1 MRGNPA
7 KNPDM
12 KFVILRVLTH
22 SELGMFHEYRRQGK
36 EGSKQRAINFDSEVV
51 DRVFPAVGDTD
62 RVPLSLTYDTDSGT
76 QVKAHWLNRQAKNWR
91 FEGNCP
97 QDRLYRFVEPG
108 CLFAMEV
115 DSGKSIASGAWVVF
129 PKDHDVT
136 RAVMSEGA
144 AAGLTRAGM
153 IALHG
158 DEAIPIRAALT
169 RVRPDMFTPPDT
181 LALEAEALPEPAG
194 ADVATGKRLP
204 PRPKRL
210 VDIIGGTG
218 HSLQS
223 AVADIVDNSIS
234 ADATEIDITFEAPNG
249 GNGRWLSVR
258 DNGVGMSED
267 ELAEA
272 MTLGSLATYDENS
285 LGKFGY
291 GLKGASWSQARVFTV
306 VSRKRGKDAC
316 HLTWDKENLGDW
328 VATNAPLETWE
339 AEATQLGD
347 TGTAVL
353 WKDMKPPAAVAA
365 IPGAPPHVAEVTH
378 LARHLGLIFHRFLEG
393 KATNRK
399 RVTLR
404 INGVKVEPNNPVGHA
419 LTTAYDAKTLRVTT
433 EAGDEPV
440 VVQPFVAPHE
450 DELKEHHRGQGA
462 SAVHEAIQR
471 NSLYGRRNESQGLFA
486 YRNDRLIAWG
496 GWHQMWSTS
505 DEKTKLARVVVSFG
519 SKLDRPFDINIT
531 KRSVSLPPY
540 VQEEIKKLATPARK
554 ASQAKYVRKPTTGTT
569 STTTSGTTTGSP
581 TSGGT
586 TSTGQASSGT
596 SVGTG
601 ASGGTG
607 SSTGGSAISGP
618 AQKPAIN
625 LRPVTTSVFAWKIAH
640 NLTGGRDLQV
650 SGRLPEL
657 QALAKRLEGN
667 AEAVA
672 ELAAFLAL
680 LDAGGL
686 QERLLHAAAE
696 S

>member
-1 MRGNPA
+1 
-7 KNPDM
+7 M

-51 DRVFPAVGDTD
+51 DRVFPSVDDAD
-62 RVPLSLTYDTDSGT
+62 RVPLSLAYDTDTGP
-76 QVKAHWLNRQAKNWR
+76 QVKAHWLTRQAKNWR

-97 QDRLYRFVEPG
+97 QDRIYGFVEPG

-136 RAVMSEGA
+136 RAVLSEGA

-158 DEAIPIRAALT
+158 DEAIAIRSALT
-169 RVRPDMFTPPDT
+169 RFRPDMFTPPET
-181 LALEAEALPEPAG
+181 LAAEAEALPEPLAG
-194 ADVATGKRLP
+194 DTSTGKRLP
-204 PRPKRL
+204 PRPERL

-258 DNGVGMSED
+258 DNGVGMTED

-272 MTLGSLATYDENS
+272 MTLGSLVNYDENS

-291 GLKGASWSQARVFTV
+291 GLKGASWSQAQVFTV
-306 VSRKRGKDAC
+306 VSRKRGHDIC
-316 HLTWDKENLGDW
+316 HLTWDKQNLGDW
-328 VATNAPLETWE
+328 VATNAALEPWE
-339 AEATQLGD
+339 VEATDLGEN
-347 TGTAVL
+347 GTAVL

-378 LARHLGLIFHRFLEG
+378 LARHLGLVFHRFLEG

-399 RVTLR
+399 KVTLR
-404 INGVKVEPNNPVGHA
+404 INGAEVEPHNPVGHT
-419 LTTAYDAKTLRVTT
+419 LTKAYDAKTLRVTT

-462 SAVHEAIQR
+462 SAVHDALQR
-471 NSLYGRRNESQGLFA
+471 SSLYGRRNESQGLFV

-496 GWHQMWSTS
+496 GWHQMWSTN

-554 ASQAKYVRKPTTGTT
+554 ASQAKYVRKATATGATNT
-569 STTTSGTTTGSP
+569 SPATSATPAASP
-581 TSGGT
+581 THGGAT
-586 TSTGQASSGT
+586 AADHGSVSSP
-596 SVGTG
+596 V
-601 ASGGTG
+601 ASGGAAAPQ
-607 SSTGGSAISGP
+607 SGSAVASP
-618 AQKPAIN
+618 VQRPAIN
-625 LRPVTTSVFAWKIAH
+625 LRPVTTSVFAWKIAQ

-657 QALAKRLEGN
+657 QSLAKRLEGN

-686 QERLLHAAAE
+686 QERLLQASAE

>member
-1 MRGNPA
+1 
-7 KNPDM
+7 M
-12 KFVILRVLTH
+12 KFILLRVLTH

-36 EGSKQRAINFDSEVV
+36 EGSKQRAINFDADVV
-51 DRVFPAVGDTD
+51 DRVFPAAADTD
-62 RVPLSLTYDTDSGT
+62 RVPLSLAYDTDNGV
-76 QVKAHWLNRQAKNWR
+76 QVKAHWLTRQAKNWR

-97 QDRLYRFVEPG
+97 QDRLYGFVEPG

-115 DSGKSIASGAWVVF
+115 ESGRTIASGAWVVF
-129 PKDHDVT
+129 PKDHEVT
-136 RAVMSEGA
+136 KAVLSEGA

-158 DEAIPIRAALT
+158 DEAIAIRAALT
-169 RVRPDMFTPPDT
+169 RFRPDTFTPPET
-181 LALEAEALPEPAG
+181 LAAEAEAVPGTAA
-194 ADVATGKRLP
+194 ADAATGKRLP
-204 PRPKRL
+204 PRPERL

-218 HSLQS
+218 HSLLS

-234 ADATEIDITFEAPNG
+234 ADATEIDITFGPPNG

-272 MTLGSLATYDENS
+272 MTLGSLVTYDENS

-306 VSRKRGKDAC
+306 VSRKRGHEAC

-328 VATNAPLETWE
+328 VATNAPLEPWE
-339 AEATQLGD
+339 AEATRLGD
-347 TGTAVL
+347 AGTAVL

-365 IPGAPPHVAEVTH
+365 IPGAPPHTAEVTH
-378 LARHLGLIFHRFLEG
+378 LWRHLGLVFHRFLEG

-399 RVTLR
+399 KVTLR
-404 INGVKVEPNNPVGHA
+404 INGAEVEPNNPVGHT
-419 LTTAYDAKTLRVTT
+419 LTKAYDAKTIRVTT
-433 EAGDEPV
+433 ETGNEPV
-440 VVQPFVAPHE
+440 VAQAFVAPHE
-450 DELKEHHRGQGA
+450 DELKEHHRGEGA
-462 SAVHEAIQR
+462 SAIHDALQR
-471 NSLYGRRNESQGLFA
+471 SSLYGRRNESQGLFV

-554 ASQAKYVRKPTTGTT
+554 ASQAKYVRKPPA
-569 STTTSGTTTGSP
+569 TTTTTTTTTTTGS
-581 TSGGT
+581 GT
-586 TSTGQASSGT
+586 
-596 SVGTG
+596 
-601 ASGGTG
+601 GTG
-607 SSTGGSAISGP
+607 SSTTGATSSPGPAVSGGSSETGAPSGSGSSTGVGEGSGP
-618 AQKPAIN
+618 TPRPAIN
-625 LRPVTTSVFAWKIAH
+625 LRPVTTSVFAWKIAQ

-672 ELAAFLAL
+672 DLAAFLSL

-686 QERLLHAAAE
+686 QERLLQADAE
-696 S
+696 T